1 MITKLIVA
9 TGKSAGRAILIKRN
23 TLLIGRAEE
32 CDVRPLSED
41 VSRRHAAVHVGPA
54 DVWVED
60 LGSRN
65 GTFVNGERITGKVKV
80 ASGDL
85 VRVGALEVRVSCT
98 EPAAA
103 TGSDQDVSK
112 WLMADESPAG
122 MFDTTRSLKSTE
134 PLKSAEPLKANSLPQ
149 SGAPKVA
156 ARRGDNDAGASS
168 IHATPPTDPLP
179 ADGTGSMVSG
189 ITGGGSADPGTGTK
203 AEPTGIGSSSATVPG
218 GIAAAGGA
226 AAADASKPAA
236 SSGLDAL
243 RDSKGK
249 PGGLP
254 ANARKT
260 AENSRDAAAE
270 ALKKFFSNR

>member
-23 TLLIGRAEE
+23 TLLIGRAED

-41 VSRRHAAVHVGPA
+41 VSRRHCAVHVGPA

-103 TGSDQDVSK
+103 AGSDQDVSK

-122 MFDTTRSLKSTE
+122 MFDTTRSL
-134 PLKSAEPLKANSLPQ
+134 NSPGPA
-149 SGAPKVA
+149 SSPGAAQA
-156 ARRGDNDAGASS
+156 AAAGDAGASS
-168 IHATPPTDPLP
+168 IHQAPLT
-179 ADGTGSMVSG
+179 DGTGSMVSG
-189 ITGGGSADPGTGTK
+189 IAGSTGGGAGGSGGATQADSTGV
-203 AEPTGIGSSSATVPG
+203 GSSSATVTG
-218 GIAAAGGA
+218 LSGASSGGA
-226 AAADASKPAA
+226 ATDD
-236 SSGLDAL
+236 SSRVGSTVGIDAL

-254 ANARKT
+254 ANARKS
-260 AENSRDAAAE
+260 ADNSRDAAAE

>member
-41 VSRRHAAVHVGPA
+41 VSRRHCAVHVGPA

-85 VRVGALEVRVSCT
+85 VRVGVLEVRVSCT

-122 MFDTTRSLKSTE
+122 MYDTTRSL
-134 PLKSAEPLKANSLPQ
+134 SAD
-149 SGAPKVA
+149 APA
-156 ARRGDNDAGASS
+156 DAGASS
-168 IHATPPTDPLP
+168 IHQAPLT
-179 ADGTGSMVSG
+179 DGTGSMVSG
-189 ITGGGSADPGTGTK
+189 ISGSKAAKSAGATQADS
-203 AEPTGIGSSSATVPG
+203 TGIGSSSGTVAG
-218 GIAAAGGA
+218 GSAVGGAGAVAGAAAGTV
-226 AAADASKPAA
+226 AADASRIG
-236 SSGLDAL
+236 STVGIDAL

-254 ANARKT
+254 ANARKS